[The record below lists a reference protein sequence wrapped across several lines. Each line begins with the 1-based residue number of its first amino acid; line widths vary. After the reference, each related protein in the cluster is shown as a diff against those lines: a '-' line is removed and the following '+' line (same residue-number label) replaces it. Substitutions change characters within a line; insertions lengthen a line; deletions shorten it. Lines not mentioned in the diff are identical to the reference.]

1 MGTPL
6 NINLTFQ
13 HVLRVQDNRTWSSDV
28 QWTHSQGGVVAVVL
42 VVVVKVV
49 VIVVATDAVESIL
62 LLFGV
67 SGECVPWASIR
78 LFQKGKRRGR

>member
-1 MGTPL
+1 
-6 NINLTFQ
+6 
-13 HVLRVQDNRTWSSDV
+13 
-28 QWTHSQGGVVAVVL
+28 VVVVL

-67 SGECVPWASIR
+67 SGECVSWASIR
-78 LFQKGKRRGR
+78 PFQKGKRRGREPNSTAEGLNWPALKNEKHRVM

>member
-1 MGTPL
+1 
-6 NINLTFQ
+6 
-13 HVLRVQDNRTWSSDV
+13 
-28 QWTHSQGGVVAVVL
+28 VAVVL

>member
-1 MGTPL
+1 M
-6 NINLTFQ
+6 
-13 HVLRVQDNRTWSSDV
+13 
-28 QWTHSQGGVVAVVL
+28 AVVL

-78 LFQKGKRRGR
+78 PFQKGKRRGRRTQLKPEAAEGLNWPALKNEKHRVM